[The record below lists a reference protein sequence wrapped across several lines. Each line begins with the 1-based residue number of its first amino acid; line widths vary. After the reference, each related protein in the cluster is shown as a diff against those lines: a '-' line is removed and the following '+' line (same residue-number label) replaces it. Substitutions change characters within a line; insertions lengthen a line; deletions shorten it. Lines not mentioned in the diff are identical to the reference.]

1 VLKIE
6 KHAIEKERRENLF
19 CSLFFLDIITN
30 LNGILKTIAIS
41 KNCWLQESQS
51 GAYYVTSF
59 KPKGQIDL

>member
-30 LNGILKTIAIS
+30 LNGILKTIVNTYS
-41 KNCWLQESQS
+41 KVSSILIEKCTTLLKI
-51 GAYYVTSF
+51 F
-59 KPKGQIDL
+59 